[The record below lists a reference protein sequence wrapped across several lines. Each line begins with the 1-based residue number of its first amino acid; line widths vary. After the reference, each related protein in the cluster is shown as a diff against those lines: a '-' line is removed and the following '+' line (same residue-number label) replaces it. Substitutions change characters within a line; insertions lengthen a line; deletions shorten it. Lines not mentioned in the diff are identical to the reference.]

1 MKIFRTGMAALIIVA
16 GVTAGPA
23 SQAHSDD
30 GTPGPSP
37 QQIWQQ
43 DDERAAEQAD
53 LLAFVQLLLLTTIL
67 AQGRSGAGSVAAGS
81 DDRR

>member
-1 MKIFRTGMAALIIVA
+1 MQIFRTGMAALIFVA
-16 GVTAGPA
+16 GVTAGSA
-23 SQAHSDD
+23 TRANADD
-30 GTPGPSP
+30 GTSGPSP

-53 LLAFVQLLLLTTIL
+53 LLAFVQLLMLTTIL
-67 AQGRSGAGSVAAGS
+67 AQGRGAAGSVAAGS

>member
-1 MKIFRTGMAALIIVA
+1 MAALIIVV
-16 GVTAGPA
+16 GVTAEPA
-23 SQAHSDD
+23 SRANAVEN
-30 GTPGPSP
+30 GTSGPSP

-67 AQGRSGAGSVAAGS
+67 VQGRSAAGSVAAGS